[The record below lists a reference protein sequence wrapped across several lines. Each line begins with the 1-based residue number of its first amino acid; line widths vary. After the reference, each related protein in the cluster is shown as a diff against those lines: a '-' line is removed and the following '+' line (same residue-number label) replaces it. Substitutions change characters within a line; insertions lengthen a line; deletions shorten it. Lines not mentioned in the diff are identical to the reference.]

1 MWYADLRQQ
10 TELLIKKDNLHIS
23 RKVTV
28 KKRYIQKKKTAE
40 KTNIIYLLFRVWH
53 FVAIMISPNTLGSEN
68 GLCQLDRFLSG
79 FGQNWRILEFLLTS
93 VRRARKSAHKFYSI
107 S

>member
-1 MWYADLRQQ
+1 MRSFSVKRSFDKSQ

-23 RKVTV
+23 RKVIV
-28 KKRYIQKKKTAE
+28 KKRHIPKKKTAE
-40 KTNIIYLLFRVWH
+40 KTNIIYLL

-79 FGQNWRILEFLLTS
+79 FGQNGEF
-93 VRRARKSAHKFYSI
+93 
-107 S
+107 